1 MIPPARVRVLP
12 DALIDQIAAGEVVE
26 RPASVVKELVE
37 NALDAGATRVR
48 VEVREGGAA
57 LVAVT
62 DDGCGMTPDDA
73 RLALLRHATSKLGT
87 ADDLSRIRSY
97 GFRGEALPAIAS
109 VSRLRL
115 LTRPRGAEEGFE
127 LRVES
132 GETVRAA
139 AAGGPEGTRI
149 EVADLFGSVPA
160 RRKFLKSPVT
170 EWGHVADW
178 LARVAL
184 ACPAIHFDVRRD
196 DRAVLTWPAAADPLD
211 RIAAVLSD
219 DEASALVPV
228 RGEAGA
234 ARLSGFVSQPGW
246 HRATGDGIHLFVN
259 GRPVRDRLLRHAVV
273 EVYRDLLPRGRF
285 PAAVL
290 FLDLP
295 TGAVDVN
302 VHPAKWEVR
311 FADPRGIHELV
322 RRSLRDAIGRRDW
335 IAGAGADAGRSTRSG
350 VGSAGAE
357 RLAPDA
363 VGTGSTPQATDWIF
377 AVPPGTAAPGTAAP
391 GAAAEPGRGAGL
403 AGLAQGA
410 GEASASAG
418 MRFAD
423 LRAVGQLNATYLVL
437 EAKDGLVLVD
447 QHAAHE
453 RVLYERLRASRL
465 EGGVPRQGLLAP
477 AVVELEAASA
487 SALLAA
493 GASLETLGFELEGFG
508 AGAVAVRAIP
518 ALLSGQ
524 DPAPLVRTLAEELRA
539 ADLAGAGA
547 EAGLRLLPVLDRVFA
562 TLACHAARR
571 KGDVMSPRE
580 QQALLEALD
589 TIPWA
594 PTCPHGRPVAVSLD
608 RSELERRFARR

>member
-1 MIPPARVRVLP
+1 
-12 DALIDQIAAGEVVE
+12 
-26 RPASVVKELVE
+26 
-37 NALDAGATRVR
+37 
-48 VEVREGGAA
+48 
-57 LVAVT
+57 
-62 DDGCGMTPDDA
+62 
-73 RLALLRHATSKLGT
+73 
-87 ADDLSRIRSY
+87 
-97 GFRGEALPAIAS
+97 
-109 VSRLRL
+109 
-115 LTRPRGAEEGFE
+115 
-127 LRVES
+127 
-132 GETVRAA
+132 
-139 AAGGPEGTRI
+139 
-149 EVADLFGSVPA
+149 
-160 RRKFLKSPVT
+160 
-170 EWGHVADW
+170 
-178 LARVAL
+178 
-184 ACPAIHFDVRRD
+184 
-196 DRAVLTWPAAADPLD
+196 
-211 RIAAVLSD
+211 
-219 DEASALVPV
+219 
-228 RGEAGA
+228 
-234 ARLSGFVSQPGW
+234 
-246 HRATGDGIHLFVN
+246 
-259 GRPVRDRLLRHAVV
+259 
-273 EVYRDLLPRGRF
+273 
-285 PAAVL
+285 
-290 FLDLP
+290 
-295 TGAVDVN
+295 VDVN

-335 IAGAGADAGRSTRSG
+335 IAGAAGGGDEATRSG

-357 RLAPDA
+357 RLAPSA

-377 AVPPGTAAPGTAAP
+377 AYPPAAAAPGVP
-391 GAAAEPGRGAGL
+391 PEPGRGAPLAGL
-403 AGLAQGA
+403 AGLGQGA
-410 GEASASAG
+410 ADAPGSAG

-423 LRAVGQLNATYLVL
+423 LRAVGQLHATYLVL

-477 AVVELEAASA
+477 VVVELEAASA

-508 AGAVAVRAIP
+508 EGAVAVRAIP

-524 DPAPLVRTLAEELRA
+524 DPTPLVRTLAEELRE

-562 TLACHAARR
+562 TLACHSARR
-571 KGDVMSPRE
+571 KGDVMPPRE